1 MSQSCDRY
9 ADLYLADALKAKVEK
24 TPEAELLAE
33 VAEDFGD
40 GGKLA
45 REFDTAFAHAKAQTG
60 GWQITSSFK
69 NLVSHLAM
77 LSQPRSAMAAVVVL
91 AAAAGGFYV
100 FVRSTEPERLASL
113 QDNEP
118 AKRSLRKAPQ
128 SQSVKGPAP
137 ELDALKE
144 RIWEIR
150 RAGDQERTLQ
160 LASQYLAAAKEQGEE
175 PPKYARR
182 LYDIAILYQDMN
194 RLPEAE
200 QLYRDAL
207 TIQEKVLGPDHPEVA
222 VSLNNLASTYYLE
235 GHYQAAEPLFL
246 RSLHIQEKV
255 FGADHPSA
263 DSSLSNLALL
273 YQAQG
278 RYAEAE
284 PLFQRSLANHEKAL
298 GPEHPTV
305 GSSLKNL
312 ALLYQAQGRYA
323 EARPLLARC
332 LAITEKQFGYSHFE
346 ADSLRRNLAE
356 LTEKEKGSTASK
368 VPEAS
373 VGKKMQVLHLAM
385 LAGHAGPI
393 LSCEFSADGKRL
405 VTVSGKTL
413 RVWDIASG
421 QAVYKA
427 NDSDAELIAA
437 ALAPDGKRIVTVSS
451 DKTVKERDTI
461 SGNQVVLYRSGKG
474 DPLDVAFGRTGWQ
487 FLEASEGNTA
497 TVYGEAQGSL
507 LLRGHNAPVSSA
519 MFSRDGRF
527 VLTFSDD
534 RSIRLWDAQS
544 AHPLTVLD
552 GYRVT
557 YAALSPDARRLAAVG
572 SENWSVRLVDIATGR
587 ETRVFKGHTAA
598 VVRAEFDPSGKL
610 LITASDDAT
619 ARLWD
624 VESGAAIAVLKGNG
638 VSVKSAAFSPDSHL
652 VATGSQDGSVRL
664 WRLFATNL
672 EAR

>member
-1 MSQSCDRY
+1 MSQSRDRY

-45 REFDTAFAHAKAQTG
+45 RDFDTAFAHAKAQTG
-60 GWQITSSFK
+60 GRQITSSFK
-69 NLVSHLAM
+69 NLVSHLGM
-77 LSQPRSAMAAVVVL
+77 LSQPRPAMAAVLAL

-128 SQSVKGPAP
+128 SQSVKGPDP
-137 ELDALKE
+137 KLDALKE
-144 RIWEIR
+144 HIWEIR

-255 FGADHPSA
+255 FGADHPST

-497 TVYGEAQGSL
+497 TVHGEAQGSL

-527 VLTFSDD
+527 VLTLSDD
-534 RSIRLWDAQS
+534 RSIRLWDAQT

-598 VVRAEFDPSGKL
+598 VVRAEFDPTGKL

-624 VESGAAIAVLKGNG
+624 VESGAAVAVLKGNG